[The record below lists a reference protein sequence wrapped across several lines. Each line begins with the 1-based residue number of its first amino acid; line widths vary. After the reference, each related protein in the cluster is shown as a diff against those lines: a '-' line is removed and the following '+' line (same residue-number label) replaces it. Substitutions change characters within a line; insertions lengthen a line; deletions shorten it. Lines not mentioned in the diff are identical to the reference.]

1 MVKMVA
7 FDLDGTLCDSIPMC
21 IEAICKAVSPYADH
35 EITEK
40 DVIETFGL
48 NEIGMIKAVVNQNW
62 EQALQDFYQY
72 YEKLHYMCSE
82 PFPGICELIDF
93 LKGNHIIVALITG
106 KGEKSCDITLKKLGL
121 HDTFVEIATGSEKSP
136 NKVESILYLMQKY
149 SVKADE
155 FYYVG
160 DAVSDAIACHKA
172 GVTCLSTAWTESS
185 NSSKLR
191 KINPSYVFENITE
204 LKKFLYKVI
213 N

>member
-21 IEAICKAVSPYADH
+21 IKAFCEAVSPYADH

-62 EQALQDFYQY
+62 EQALHDFYQY

-82 PFPGICELIDF
+82 PFPGICELIEF
-93 LKGNHIIVALITG
+93 LQKKQIIVVLITG
-106 KGEKSCDITLKKLGL
+106 KGEKSCNITLKKLGL
-121 HDTFVEIATGSEKSP
+121 NNTFVEITTGSEKNP
-136 NKVESILYLMQKY
+136 NKAESILYLMEKY

-155 FYYVG
+155 FYYIG
-160 DAVSDAIACHKA
+160 DAVSDVIACNKA
-172 GVTCLSTAWTESS
+172 GVTCLSAAWTELS
-185 NSSKLR
+185 NVEKLQ
-191 KINPSYVFENITE
+191 KINSPYVFEYITE
-204 LKKFLYKVI
+204 LNKFLSKVI
-213 N
+213 

>member
-21 IEAICKAVSPYADH
+21 IEAICQAVSPYADH

-72 YEKLHYMCSE
+72 YDKLHHMCPE

-93 LKGNHIIVALITG
+93 LKEKHIIVALITG

-121 HDTFVEIATGSEKSP
+121 NNTFVEIVTGSEKSP
-136 NKVESILYLMQKY
+136 NKAEAILYLMQKY
-149 SVKADE
+149 AVKADE

-160 DAVSDAIACHKA
+160 DAVSDAVACHKA
-172 GVTCLSTAWTESS
+172 GVTCLSTAWAKLS

-191 KINPSYVFENITE
+191 EINPSYVFETITE
-204 LKKFLYKVI
+204 LKTFFI
-213 N
+213 R